1 MNTQKHVCP
10 LCDYVYDQARG
21 DSVYGIAP
29 GTRFEK
35 LSEDF
40 RHGDCVATLDM
51 FETCTC
57 ASLKG
62 DETVGAAP
70 RFSKKDSIQK
80 IIDRYPAAIE
90 VFKMH
95 GVDVEDG
102 CLFSVRHLP
111 VEECTELCGVEDLGR
126 IIEDLNASLLPGF
139 DNLSGK
145 RSLGDLVAE
154 NADRAKVFDEFDLD
168 YCCGGKLS
176 LEEACDK
183 NGLDLEA
190 VVMRLRQLDCHAS
203 TSASFVDTGLTELV
217 DNIEST
223 HHKYLKEELPRLE
236 KLSDKVAKVHGA
248 RAPQMV
254 ELAYLL
260 RNLKEELVQ
269 HTLKEEMVLFPYIRR
284 LDSDTNK
291 VIRPPQFGA
300 VANPIRCMEAE
311 HDDAGKALVKIR
323 QLTDDYTAPD
333 DACASWVALL
343 SGLESLDKDLRIH
356 IHKEN
361 SILFPKAISLEER
374 LVLA

>member
-1 MNTQKHVCP
+1 MNTQKYVCP
-10 LCDYVYDQARG
+10 LCDYIYDQTRG

-29 GTRFEK
+29 GTRFDK

-40 RHGDCVATLDM
+40 RHGDCAATLDM

-57 ASLKG
+57 ASLKK
-62 DETVGAAP
+62 DEIADTAP
-70 RFSKKDSIQK
+70 RFSIKNSIQE
-80 IIDRYPAAIE
+80 IIDNYPGAIE

-111 VEECTELCGVEDLGR
+111 VEECTELCGVEDLDR
-126 IIEDLNASLLPGF
+126 IIEDINACLLPGF
-139 DNLSGK
+139 DNLPGK
-145 RSLGDLVAE
+145 RSLGELVAE
-154 NADRAKVFDEFDLD
+154 NADRAKIFDEYDLD

-176 LEEACDK
+176 LEEACD
-183 NGLDLEA
+183 NNDLDLQ
-190 VVMRLRQLDCHAS
+190 VVVTRLRQLDSDAP
-203 TSASFVDTGLTELV
+203 TEAGFVDVGLTELV
-217 DNIEST
+217 DNIETT

-236 KLSDKVAKVHGA
+236 KLADKVAKVHGV

-254 ELAYLL
+254 ELAYLF
-260 RNLKEELVQ
+260 RNLREELVQ

-284 LDSDTNK
+284 LDSEVVT
-291 VIRPPQFGA
+291 RSPQFGA

-323 QLTDDYTAPD
+323 QLTDDYTAPHH
-333 DACASWVALL
+333 ACASWVALL
-343 SGLESLDKDLRIH
+343 SGLESLDKDLRTH

-361 SILFPKAISLEER
+361 SILFPRAISLEER